1 MTTSGK
7 STSEDWRSAA
17 LTLIQSESTLTLA
30 TTGPSGP
37 WSAPVYYVWVDDRF
51 CFFSSPESRHIRQA
65 IASGKAAASLF
76 HQADT
81 WQALR
86 GIQLAGTVQ
95 RVQSVSLSLKAVAK
109 YLKRFPFTL
118 DFFPDDPAPD
128 ATAFFLRFKARLFM
142 LTPTDIFYTDNRLG
156 FATRQ
161 QVHRL
166 GR

>member
-1 MTTSGK
+1 
-7 STSEDWRSAA
+7 

-30 TTGPSGP
+30 TAGPSGP

-65 IASGKAAASLF
+65 MASGTAAASLF

-81 WQALR
+81 WQAIR
-86 GIQLAGTVQ
+86 GIQMVGTVQ
-95 RVQSVSLSLKAVAK
+95 RIESVSLSLKAVTT

-118 DFFPDDPAPD
+118 DFFPDDPTPD
-128 ATAFFLRFKARLFM
+128 ANAFFSRFKARPYA

-161 QVHRL
+161 RAHWLNR
-166 GR
+166 